1 METRQFGHRA
11 RLALSPALAVKADD
25 HAHAARTMCNLPH
38 AWWQMVP
45 KEKRTL
51 ANANA
56 NAAIRRAR
64 RDVDFLAVHLAQAAQ
79 AVLRTYCQ
87 AWKNRWAGRTDA
99 PNFKVRFRST
109 LTVERERRRNRGGR
123 PVR

>member
-11 RLALSPALAVKADD
+11 RLALSPVLAAKAADQ
-25 HAHAARTMCNLPH
+25 AHAARTVCNLPH

-45 KEKRTL
+45 KEKRT
-51 ANANA
+51 NANA
-56 NAAIRRAR
+56 NADPAIRRAR

-99 PNFKVRFRST
+99 PNFKARFRST